1 VYEQFEVAG
10 RSELAGEGV
19 PSDRVRLDRTL
30 DLRYK
35 GQSWKLA
42 VPVPSGPLT
51 ADHLQ
56 QVKQAFDD
64 LHEQAYGYSV
74 PAEPAEIVNVG
85 LSASGLIPRPHL
97 EEPAE
102 GGRSPAQA
110 LKGRRPVFFVEAGG
124 YVETTIYGRPALL
137 RGNVVTGPAVVEALD
152 TSVVIHPDYAAEVGG
167 HGVLLLRPVT

>member
-1 VYEQFEVAG
+1 
-10 RSELAGEGV
+10 
-19 PSDRVRLDRTL
+19 VRLDRTL

-42 VPVPSGPLT
+42 VPVPSGLLT

-85 LSASGLIPRPHL
+85 LSAS
-97 EEPAE
+97 
-102 GGRSPAQA
+102 S
-110 LKGRRPVFFVEAGG
+110 
-124 YVETTIYGRPALL
+124 
-137 RGNVVTGPAVVEALD
+137 
-152 TSVVIHPDYAAEVGG
+152 
-167 HGVLLLRPVT
+167 